1 MGNEECRML
10 KSKIGTE
17 QVNYEGKEG
26 SKKGGKEKGGNA
38 EMRKGG
44 KEARRK
50 GWKEK

>member
-26 SKKGGKEKGGNA
+26 RECKRVKTELSK
-38 EMRKGG
+38 
-44 KEARRK
+44 
-50 GWKEK
+50 